1 MNDLQKQLELISKTL
16 SILASQVE
24 TVSECIAGSNT
35 GGFVA
40 APKVVLQQPAETRA
54 AKVVKTEEASP
65 EGLSS
70 GSTGKSVE
78 ILKAVYD
85 VIRRS
90 RKGTTIKNLR
100 EKTELGPRQVSNAL
114 YKLTKQ
120 GLIKT
125 KSRGIYVK
133 GEFLDMEKLV

>member
-24 TVSECIAGSNT
+24 LVSECLQGRGS
-35 GGFVA
+35 GSMSGRAKLVA
-40 APKVVLQQPAETRA
+40 QQPAESRT
-54 AKVVKTEEASP
+54 VKMVKKEVEQAQETNDMDSA
-65 EGLSS
+65 
-70 GSTGKSVE
+70 GKSVE

-90 RKGTTIKNLR
+90 RKGTSIKNLR
-100 EKTELGPRQVSNAL
+100 EKTQLGPRQVSNAL

-125 KSRGIYVK
+125 KTRGIYVK
-133 GEFLDMEKLV
+133 A